1 MFLENNIA
9 YQNEALSSEKLQ
21 AMLLSLKTN
30 KTQDDSW
37 LYCKQIQEMPL
48 RTLPEKLVYRSQ
60 GDKVEVLLR
69 HRYRKREFC

>member
-30 KTQDDSW
+30 KMQDDSW

-60 GDKVEVLLR
+60 VDKVEVLLK
-69 HRYRKREFC
+69 HRYKKREFC

>member
-9 YQNEALSSEKLQ
+9 YQSEALSSEKLQ

-60 GDKVEVLLR
+60 VDKVEVLLK
-69 HRYRKREFC
+69 HRYKKREFC

>member
-9 YQNEALSSEKLQ
+9 YQNQTLSSEKLQ
-21 AMLLSLKTN
+21 ALLLSLKTN
-30 KTQDDSW
+30 KMQDDSW

-60 GDKVEVLLR
+60 VDKVEVLLR

>member
-9 YQNEALSSEKLQ
+9 YQNQTLSSEKLQ
-21 AMLLSLKTN
+21 ALLLSLKTN
-30 KTQDDSW
+30 KMQDDSW
-37 LYCKQIQEMPL
+37 LYCKQIQEMSL

-60 GDKVEVLLR
+60 VDKVGVLLR